1 MPNKM
6 KSKLI
11 KYIAQL
17 KKRAE
22 EKRDEAAFEKSAGC
36 SNYADELILI
46 AEELEKVIRELE
58 ALIT

>member
-1 MPNKM
+1 M